1 MIDRVVIEY
10 LKGDSIIFRVLTTYK
25 SIHKRGRYILSIK
38 RTVVC

>member
-25 SIHKRGRYILSIK
+25 LSVNTQK
-38 RTVVC
+38 GEVYFVN